1 LLLEETRPDWKSTY
15 GARPFELAALLPAA
29 R

>member
-1 LLLEETRPDWKSTY
+1 LLLEETRPGWKRAYSE
-15 GARPFELAALLPAA
+15 RPFELAALLSAS